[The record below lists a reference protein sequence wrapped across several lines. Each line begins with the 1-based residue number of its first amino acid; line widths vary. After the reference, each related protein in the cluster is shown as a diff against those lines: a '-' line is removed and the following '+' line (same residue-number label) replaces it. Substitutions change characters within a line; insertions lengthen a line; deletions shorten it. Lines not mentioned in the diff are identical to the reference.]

1 VLPNSLVGATPFF
14 LAAKFAEPDIMKLL
28 QAAGADAGLPIRDG
42 TTPLMAAAGVGW
54 KAGETRRGTA
64 YAMVPPPDGDRAM
77 AAVRIALEM
86 GADVKTANAGGE
98 TALHGAAT
106 EGYTD
111 IAQLLIDKGADL
123 NAKTRRGDTPLALT
137 SAELLGAGGAYG
149 VRDRRATRALL
160 LRLGAVETPPR
171 SAPRN

>member
-1 VLPNSLVGATPFF
+1 
-14 LAAKFAEPDIMKLL
+14 
-28 QAAGADAGLPIRDG
+28 
-42 TTPLMAAAGVGW
+42 
-54 KAGETRRGTA
+54 
-64 YAMVPPPDGDRAM
+64 M
-77 AAVRIALEM
+77 AAVGIALEM
-86 GADVKTANAGGE
+86 GADVKAANAGGE

-137 SAELLGAGGAYG
+137 SADLLGAGGAYG

-160 LRLGAVETPPR
+160 LRLGGVETPPR